1 MCKRYGR
8 YFNAARILRTNVAR
22 GGRKPSPNG
31 AGGCNPSP
39 AFLFVSAVAAEE
51 HPEEADDQDE
61 AF

>member
-22 GGRKPSPNG
+22 GGRKPSP
-31 AGGCNPSP
+31 

-51 HPEEADDQDE
+51 HPEAADDQDE